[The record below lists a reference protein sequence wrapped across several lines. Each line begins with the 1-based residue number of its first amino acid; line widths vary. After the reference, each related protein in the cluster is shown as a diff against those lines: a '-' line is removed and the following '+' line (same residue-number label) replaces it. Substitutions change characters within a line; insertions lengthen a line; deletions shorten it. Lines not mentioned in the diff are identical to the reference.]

1 MIASQTGWVEI
12 DGSMGEGG
20 GQVLR
25 SALSLS
31 IITGKGMHVR
41 NIRARRSKPGL
52 MAQHMKSIHAAA
64 AVSRAEVDGASL
76 NSTWLTFRP
85 SDIRTGRYRFD
96 IGTAGATTLV
106 FQTIFIPLSLA
117 DSASTVLISGG
128 THVPWSPC
136 LHYLTL
142 HWLPILQRIG
152 YDAQL
157 ELEQAGFYPKGGGRI
172 NGTIRPART
181 ITPLTLAHRG
191 KLIRIHGISAVA
203 NLPLTIAERQ
213 KRQAVLRLQKLP
225 DWQPA
230 PDLRIQIQQ
239 MHSPVKGS
247 FLLLLA
253 EFQEGQCCYFGL
265 GAPGKPAERV
275 ADEAV
280 DALLAFLET
289 GAAIDQY
296 LADQL
301 LLPLSLAEGPSRLH
315 TSQVTAH
322 LLTNAMILR
331 AFLPIQVEIAG
342 EEGQPGLI
350 SITPMETLHLV

>member
-1 MIASQTGWVEI
+1 MTASQSNVVEI
-12 DGSMGEGG
+12 DGSLGEGG

-31 IITGKGMHVR
+31 VITGRGVHLK

-52 MAQHMKSIHAAA
+52 MAQHLKSIQAAA
-64 AVSRAEVDGASL
+64 AISNANVDGAGM
-76 NSTWLTFRP
+76 NSTALTFRP
-85 SDIRTGRYRFD
+85 SNIRTGRYRFD
-96 IGTAGATTLV
+96 IGTAGAATLV
-106 FQTIFIPLSLA
+106 FQTIFVPLSLA
-117 DSASTVLISGG
+117 ASASTVLISGG

-136 LHYLTL
+136 SHYLTL

-172 NGTIRPART
+172 NGIIRPASV
-181 ITPLTLAHRG
+181 ISPLNLAHRG
-191 KLIRIHGISAVA
+191 KLFRIHGISAVA
-203 NLPLTIAERQ
+203 NLPVTIAERQ

-225 DWQPA
+225 DWGPV
-230 PDLRIQIQQ
+230 PDLRIKIQQ
-239 MHSPVKGS
+239 VHSPAQGT

-280 DALLAFLET
+280 DSLCAFLET

-301 LLPLSLAEGPSRLH
+301 LLPLSLAGGASQLH

-331 AFLPIQVEIAG
+331 AFLPTQIEITG
-342 EEGQPGLI
+342 NEGQPGLV
-350 SITPMETLHLV
+350 SITPM